1 MNKSRFNVTN
11 FFYSFEAG
19 LLNKINH
26 KLNFLKTP
34 AAPNQDEIF
43 FFINLEVVHLG
54 IFDVGYNSSYLFTI
68 SLLVSIPNE
77 LSLT

>member
-43 FFINLEVVHLG
+43 FFYQLGSGPFGNL
-54 IFDVGYNSSYLFTI
+54 
-68 SLLVSIPNE
+68 
-77 LSLT
+77 